1 MADGGVG
8 PTGDAGGRVS
18 RQVAQ
23 ILVSPEVTGYSAV
36 PEAVRSMVTGRAL
49 GLKPPGMVERLQEFR
64 RIVSTVRAVGW

>member
-18 RQVAQ
+18 RRVAQ

-36 PEAVRSMVTGRAL
+36 AEAVKSGMAGRGL
-49 GLKPPGMVERLQEFR
+49 RLKPPGMVERLQEFR
-64 RIVSTVRAVGW
+64 GIVSTVRPVGW

>member
-8 PTGDAGGRVS
+8 PTGDAGGRLT

-23 ILVSPEVTGYSAV
+23 ILVFPEVTGYSAV
-36 PEAVRSMVTGRAL
+36 AEAVRSGMAGRAL

-64 RIVSTVRAVGW
+64 RIVSTVRPVGW